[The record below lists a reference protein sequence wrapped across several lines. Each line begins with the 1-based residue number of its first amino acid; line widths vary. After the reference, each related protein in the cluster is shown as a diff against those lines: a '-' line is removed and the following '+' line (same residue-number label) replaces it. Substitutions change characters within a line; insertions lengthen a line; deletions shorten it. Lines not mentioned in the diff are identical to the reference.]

1 MNYKL
6 LGKSGLRVSE
16 LALGTMTF
24 GEDWGWGANMDESR
38 KMFDAFAEAGGNFID
53 TADGYTNGTS
63 EKLVGE
69 FMASDRER
77 FVLAT
82 KYSFCGKPGDP
93 NAGGNHRKHMT
104 PKTTVV
110 WDCAAGSG
118 QATLDLAERFDHV
131 IASDASGD
139 PIASAKAHPKIEYHV
154 STAEQSGLPDASVSL
169 ITVAQA
175 LHWFDL
181 ERFFTEAKRVLEPG
195 GVLAVWAYG
204 INQVEGEAVNQLVQE
219 YYSST
224 VRPYWPPERKLV
236 EDGYRSIPFPF
247 DELPAPSFRMEA
259 QWTMEQ
265 LIGYFSTWSATTRYI
280 KATGK
285 NPLEQLT
292 ADLARAWGDTAL
304 PRLIVWPLSLRV
316 GHKQAQ
322 LHLNGHH
329 FD

>member
-1 MNYKL
+1 
-6 LGKSGLRVSE
+6 
-16 LALGTMTF
+16 
-24 GEDWGWGANMDESR
+24 
-38 KMFDAFAEAGGNFID
+38 
-53 TADGYTNGTS
+53 
-63 EKLVGE
+63 
-69 FMASDRER
+69 
-77 FVLAT
+77 
-82 KYSFCGKPGDP
+82 
-93 NAGGNHRKHMT
+93 MT

-139 PIASAKAHPKIEYHV
+139 PIASAKAHPKIEYRV

-204 INQVEGEAVNQLVQE
+204 INQVEGEAVNQFVQE

-224 VRPYWPPERKLV
+224 VGPYWPPERTLV

-292 ADLARAWGDTAL
+292 ADLARAWGDTAS
-304 PRLIVWPLSLRV
+304 PRLTVWPLSLRV
-316 GHKQAQ
+316 GRK
-322 LHLNGHH
+322 
-329 FD
+329 